1 MSIVMGL
8 DQHRAQITGE
18 WIDTETGEA
27 QRARVAPADRAGW
40 RPRIAPGCGSSCR
53 AFVAG
58 AGGCVGGDDWLA
70 VRGRGALT
78 GWRGGASG

>member
-1 MSIVMGL
+1 VSIVMGL

-40 RPRIAPGCGSSCR
+40 RPRIAPGGARGSR
-53 AFVAG
+53 
-58 AGGCVGGDDWLA
+58 
-70 VRGRGALT
+70 RGAEVPVALLWPELEVALEVTT
-78 GWRGGASG
+78 GWRFVVEEL